1 MRKTAYLLMAVL
13 LVAAA
18 GLGSGCKSKTQDTAP
33 DQVEPPEKET
43 QPQAEQGEQG
53 PAKDDAGAAQKTEP
67 DAIKSHVLMVI
78 ACENFRDEELLKPRD
93 VLGKNGLL
101 VTVASDKKEGCKG
114 MLGAEAAVDS
124 LITEVK
130 AQDFGAVVFVGGT
143 GAKIYLDN
151 ADAHK
156 LATEAVK
163 EDRVLGAICLAPAIL
178 AKAGVLKGKK
188 ATVYN
193 DEEFIGILKEGGADY
208 TGDKVTVD
216 GKIVTAHGPDAAAE
230 FGEKL
235 AELLKGASPK

>member
-1 MRKTAYLLMAVL
+1 MRKTTYLLWVV

-18 GLGSGCKSKTQDTAP
+18 GWGSGCKSKTQDTAP
-33 DQVEPPEKET
+33 GQVEPPEKET
-43 QPQAEQGEQG
+43 APQAEQGEQE
-53 PAKDDAGAAQKTEP
+53 PAKDDSGTAVKTGP
-67 DAIKSHVLMVI
+67 DAWRSHVLMVI
-78 ACENFRDEELLKPRD
+78 ACENFRDEELAKPKEI
-93 VLGKNGLL
+93 LEKNGLI
-101 VTVASDKKEGCKG
+101 VHVASSKKEGCKG
-114 MLGAEAAVDS
+114 MLGAGAAVDS

-130 AQDFGAVVFVGGT
+130 AQDYGAVVFVGGT
-143 GAKIYLDN
+143 GAKIYLDS

-156 LATEAVK
+156 LAAEAVK
-163 EDRVLGAICLAPAIL
+163 EDRIVGAICLAPAIL

-193 DEEFIGILKEGGADY
+193 DEEFVGILKDGGADY

-235 AELLKGASPK
+235 LELIKGASPK